1 MHKLQIKRVYEEP
14 NPRDGYRILIDR
26 LWPRGI
32 SKNEAKVDDWA
43 KAIAPST
50 EIRIEFN
57 HVPAR
62 MEVFRVK
69 YIAELD
75 DNPEAA
81 KFVDFFAEKLKQT
94 NVTLL
99 YGAKDERVNHAVIL
113 RDWFSG
119 KLQIPEVGC

>member
-1 MHKLQIKRVYEEP
+1 MHKLQIKRIYEEP
-14 NPRDGYRILIDR
+14 NPSDGYRILIDR

-43 KAIAPST
+43 KSITPST
-50 EIRIEFN
+50 EIRKEFN
-57 HVPAR
+57 HEPAR

-75 DNPEAA
+75 DNPETA
-81 KFVDFFAEKLKQT
+81 KFVDFLAEKLKQT

-99 YGAKDERVNHAVIL
+99 YGAKDEKVNHAVIL
-113 RDWFSG
+113 QDWLEE
-119 KLQIPEVGC
+119 KLQLLEVK

>member
-32 SKNEAKVDDWA
+32 SKNDVKADDWA
-43 KAIAPST
+43 KVITPSA
-50 EIRIEFN
+50 EIRKEFN
-57 HVPAR
+57 HDPAR
-62 MEVFRVK
+62 MEVFRAK

-75 DNPEAA
+75 DNLEAV
-81 KFVDFFAEKLKQT
+81 KFVDFLAEKLKQT

-99 YGAKDERVNHAVIL
+99 YGAKDEKVNHAVIL
-113 RDWFSG
+113 QDWLEK
-119 KLQIPEVGC
+119 KLEIPEVR